1 MVEICEFFNA
11 QSAFDPEA
19 IQTLASALEDAWRA
33 VQKSG
38 SRFARPA
45 YARAIREVLAK
56 RIIEVAQRGE
66 KDKRKLAADALKF
79 VATNYVDNSTRKRT
93 PAKYGVSQM
102 CRSPKQSL
110 RMMPIRSRQ
119 SSAPRMRPAS
129 ELLITVCAR
138 SPQWPARRCV
148 RR

>member
-1 MVEICEFFNA
+1 MEGLIAISPQSTVLLLALVRMGETMVEICEFFNA

-19 IQTLASALEDAWRA
+19 IQTLASALEDAWRT

-56 RIIEVAQRGE
+56 CIIEVAQRGE
-66 KDKRKLAADALKF
+66 KDKRKLSADALKF
-79 VATNYVDNSTRKRT
+79 LATNYVDNSTRKRT

-102 CRSPKQSL
+102 CRSPK
-110 RMMPIRSRQ
+110 
-119 SSAPRMRPAS
+119 SSSTHDAHKIEA
-129 ELLITVCAR
+129 I
-138 SPQWPARRCV
+138 
-148 RR
+148 

>member
-1 MVEICEFFNA
+1 MEGLIAISPQSTVLLLALVRMGETMVEIREFFNA

-19 IQTLASALEDAWRA
+19 IQTLASALEDAWRT

-66 KDKRKLAADALKF
+66 EDKRKLAADALKF
-79 VATNYVDNSTRKRT
+79 LATNYVDNSTRKRT
-93 PAKYGVSQM
+93 PVKYGVSQM
-102 CRSPKQSL
+102 CRSPKSGSTHDAL
-110 RMMPIRSRQ
+110 
-119 SSAPRMRPAS
+119 
-129 ELLITVCAR
+129 
-138 SPQWPARRCV
+138 
-148 RR
+148 